1 MPLFKILATDE
12 ERYITINAL
21 SEEGKKLVNKE
32 KHKIKLT
39 RDEQKALNSI
49 DNLVKQLA
57 YQQEDRDIVFIKFRQ
72 EEINQLHE
80 ALESIPGEIYEEC
93 DTPCDEDK
101 ELISAINKI
110 SSRRN

>member
-21 SEEGKKLVNKE
+21 SEEGKKLVDKE
-32 KHKIKLT
+32 KRKIKLT

-57 YQQEDRDIVFIKFRQ
+57 YQQEDKDIVFIKFRQ

-80 ALESIPGEIYEEC
+80 ALESIPSEN
-93 DTPCDEDK
+93 K
-101 ELISAINKI
+101 ELLSAINKI

>member
-21 SEEGKKLVNKE
+21 SEEGKKLVDKE
-32 KHKIKLT
+32 KRKIKLT

-57 YQQEDRDIVFIKFRQ
+57 YQQEDKDIVLLNLDRKKLTNYMKHLSQCQVKTKNYSQQSIK
-72 EEINQLHE
+72 
-80 ALESIPGEIYEEC
+80 
-93 DTPCDEDK
+93 
-101 ELISAINKI
+101 
-110 SSRRN
+110 